1 MKIAALQTEIAWEDP
16 EENFRRLAPRLSA
29 ARGSGAGLI
38 VLPEMFSTGFSM
50 NTEAIAEPEDG
61 PGPSLRTQ
69 AESPG
74 AGSRAPSP
82 PFLRQRMPTNT
93 LWFMAPTAPPTRQ
106 DPPLLLRRR
115 T

>member
-61 PGPSLRTQ
+61 PSARFLRTQ
-69 AESPG
+69 AESLG
-74 AGSRAPSP
+74 CWVCLLYTSPSP
-82 PFLRQRMPTNT
+82 R
-93 LWFMAPTAPPTRQ
+93 
-106 DPPLLLRRR
+106 D
-115 T
+115 